1 MSSGQNRP
9 ARVASEFAHEL
20 GQVLGR
26 GLKDPR
32 ITGLV
37 TVTGA
42 KMAPDLKDVTAY
54 VSILGDEA
62 QKRSTLEGLK
72 AATAFLQG
80 QVARNL
86 KLRWVPHLTIRFDE
100 SVERGDRIDRLLREA
115 RAQDVRTLA
124 ERDAAEGRGQGEGT
138 DE

>member
-1 MSSGQNRP
+1 MSQGHDRP

-20 GQVLGR
+20 GLLLSR

-32 ITGLV
+32 ITALV

-42 KMAPDLKDVTAY
+42 KMAPDLKEITAY

-62 QKRSTLEGLK
+62 QKKSTLEGLRA
-72 AATAFLQG
+72 AATWLQRE
-80 QVARNL
+80 VARAI
-86 KLRWVPHLTIRFDE
+86 KLRYTPHLRIVFDE

-115 RAQDVRTLA
+115 RA
-124 ERDAAEGRGQGEGT
+124 RDTALLKGEDPPG
-138 DE
+138 EE

>member
-62 QKRSTLEGLK
+62 QKKSTLEGLK

-124 ERDAAEGRGQGEGT
+124 ERDAAEGQGQGEGT